1 MRHARDNRGPY
12 GRRYSA
18 QDLAWEV
25 LSQVE
30 SRDYYDIWLTYRP
43 TTGFRGKPGIER
55 FTIDK
60 TGAIR
65 LRSVLE
71 RPVRR
76 RTLLAPGIVAGAIVI
91 AGGLVGALFAA
102 GLFPGE
108 SEAVLPSTATVSL
121 VPETASQLV
130 SPQGDVTVDLEAGS
144 VAEAVQLSYQPLS
157 PEMTPHLPPG
167 YSSGF
172 QGLRPVGSRD
182 RRRDSCFIRVHEAD
196 RYNCPPQ
203 HRGPGD
209 SGRGCG
215 QRAYPALPRRRPRL
229 GAASDHRGFQRLYR
243 NSAGRPF
250 EHLRFDHQAAAA
262 GSYFRPYSGR
272 HADLRAGACAF
283 TLSRVDAY
291 ADGDGHGHDAT
302 SPNHHTR
309 VGTYPN
315 LHTAAYSYPNAR
327 TTAYS
332 YPNADPH
339 ASSYPYTSADA
350 DANAYAHPSTSSY
363 LYTSA
368 HTAAYADASA
378 HPYTNSYPYTSANPF
393 AYAHHADPDAHAHAC
408 SGGANRR
415 GRGP

>member
-1 MRHARDNRGPY
+1 M
-12 GRRYSA
+12 
-18 QDLAWEV
+18 
-25 LSQVE
+25 
-30 SRDYYDIWLTYRP
+30 
-43 TTGFRGKPGIER
+43 
-55 FTIDK
+55 
-60 TGAIR
+60 
-65 LRSVLE
+65 
-71 RPVRR
+71 
-76 RTLLAPGIVAGAIVI
+76 
-91 AGGLVGALFAA
+91 
-102 GLFPGE
+102 
-108 SEAVLPSTATVSL
+108 
-121 VPETASQLV
+121 
-130 SPQGDVTVDLEAGS
+130 
-144 VAEAVQLSYQPLS
+144 
-157 PEMTPHLPPG
+157 
-167 YSSGF
+167 
-172 QGLRPVGSRD
+172 
-182 RRRDSCFIRVHEAD
+182 
-196 RYNCPPQ
+196 
-203 HRGPGD
+203 
-209 SGRGCG
+209 
-215 QRAYPALPRRRPRL
+215 

-250 EHLRFDHQAAAA
+250 EHLLFDHQAAAA

-350 DANAYAHPSTSSY
+350 YADAYANAYAHPSTSSY

-368 HTAAYADASA
+368 HTAAYANA

-415 GRGP
+415 GRGL